1 MKNRWILFLASLSA
15 VLGVIA
21 YVLFKEVKENCCDES
36 IQKPYNTLKSR
47 VDKILKERS
56 EDKLFTGEL
65 LIEEL
70 GEPRD
75 SIESL
80 FGMTVES
87 ALEIYRVIKVEKLLR
102 STDDTI
108 SCIAETAGFSTPQ
121 KMYHPFKNEYGISPS
136 QYREKFR
143 G

>member
-1 MKNRWILFLASLSA
+1 MKNRWLLFLTLLSS
-15 VLGVIA
+15 VLGVIT
-21 YVLFKEVKENCCDES
+21 YVLFKKLKESYCDET
-36 IQKPYNTLKSR
+36 IQRPYNTLKSR
-47 VDKILKERS
+47 VDSILKERS
-56 EDKLFTGEL
+56 EDKEFTGEL
-65 LIEEL
+65 LVEEL

-80 FGMTVES
+80 FGMSVEE
-87 ALEIYRVIKVEKLLR
+87 ALEIYRLVKVEKLLR

-121 KMYHPFKNEYGISPS
+121 KMYHPFKTEYGVSPS
-136 QYREKFR
+136 QYREDHR

>member
-1 MKNRWILFLASLSA
+1 MKNRWLLFLTALSTI
-15 VLGVIA
+15 LGVVV
-21 YVLFKEVKENCCDES
+21 YVLYKKLKESCCDNS

-47 VDKILKERS
+47 VDLILKDRS
-56 EDKLFTGEL
+56 ENKMFTGEL
-65 LIEEL
+65 LVEEL

-80 FGMTVES
+80 FGMSVES
-87 ALEIYRVIKVEKLLR
+87 ALEIYRILKVEKLLR

-121 KMYHPFKNEYGISPS
+121 KMYQPFKNEYGISPS